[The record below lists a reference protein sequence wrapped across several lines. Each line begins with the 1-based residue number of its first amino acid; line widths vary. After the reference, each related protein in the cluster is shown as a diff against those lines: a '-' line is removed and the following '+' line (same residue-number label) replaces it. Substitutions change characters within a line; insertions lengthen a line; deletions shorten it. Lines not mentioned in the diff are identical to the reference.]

1 MRCQN
6 AGGLNEIAGSNTHII
21 RGTRRIMN
29 ITDMI
34 ASGANNPVALFLAA
48 LVLGGLHGFEPGHSK
63 TMIAAYIIAVRGT
76 VGQALLLGLSAAIS
90 HSLIVWVLA
99 FIALTYGNELIGD
112 QLEPFFMMGSGLL
125 VLLLGG
131 WMFWQARGRGA
142 HHHDEPD
149 YHVHDHSHDHA
160 HDDGHHHHHHHE
172 PHDGAHHHI
181 SAHGQHGTHAHHDHV
196 HGNAHARAHARELE
210 RRLKSGPAT
219 TWQTILFGLSGGLV
233 PCPAAITVFL
243 LCLHLGKLA
252 LGVVLVSAFSIGLAV
267 VLMAFG
273 AVAALGLNAITSRTR
288 LLDKLLDHAPYV
300 SAYLITLIGIVMLIG
315 GIAHYQVH
323 LASPI

>member
-1 MRCQN
+1 
-6 AGGLNEIAGSNTHII
+6 
-21 RGTRRIMN
+21 MN

-34 ASGANNPVALFLAA
+34 ASGANNPVMLFLAA

-76 VGQALLLGLSAAIS
+76 VAQALLLGLSAAIS

-125 VLLLGG
+125 VLLLAG
-131 WMFWQARGRGA
+131 WMFWQARDRDA
-142 HHHDEPD
+142 HHH
-149 YHVHDHSHDHA
+149 HAADHHGHDHA
-160 HDDGHHHHHHHE
+160 HDHGHHHHHA
-172 PHDGAHHHI
+172 PDGAVHHHG
-181 SAHGQHGTHAHHDHV
+181 AHAHHDHV
-196 HGNAHARAHARELE
+196 HDDAHARAHARALE
-210 RRLKSGPAT
+210 RRLESGPAT

-243 LCLHLGKLA
+243 LCLHLGKPA
-252 LGVVLVSAFSIGLAV
+252 LGIVLVSAFSIGLAL

-273 AVAALGLNAITSRTR
+273 AIAALGLSAITSRTR
-288 LLDKLLDHAPYV
+288 LLDRLLSYAPYL
-300 SAYLITLIGIVMLIG
+300 SAYLIALIGVVMLIG
-315 GIAHYQVH
+315 GIAHYQIH
-323 LASPI
+323 LATQG